1 MCTVGPTWY
10 LLRSPVIVHADTK
23 TPQAEDSYRTEIKL
37 RVQKPWNVTVTTRR
51 QRLRISY
58 FGSVRVAVYGKR

>member
-37 RVQKPWNVTVTTRR
+37 RVQKTLERNRHD
-51 QRLRISY
+51 
-58 FGSVRVAVYGKR
+58 